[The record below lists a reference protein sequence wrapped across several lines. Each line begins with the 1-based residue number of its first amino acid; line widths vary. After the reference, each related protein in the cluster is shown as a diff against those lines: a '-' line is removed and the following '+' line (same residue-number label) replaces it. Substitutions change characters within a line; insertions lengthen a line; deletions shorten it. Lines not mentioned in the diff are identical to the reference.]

1 MTERSVDAPRTTAL
15 QRARKGLRC
24 PGCGEGR
31 LLPLLFGM
39 PAGEAILAA
48 ARGEIVLGGCVVSS
62 APGAPEPRYA
72 CPACERQFA

>member
-1 MTERSVDAPRTTAL
+1 
-15 QRARKGLRC
+15 
-24 PGCGEGR
+24 
-31 LLPLLFGM
+31 GM